1 MMGEVLELQEVFE
14 ELKKQGVDVQ
24 IESTSEDLYKI
35 IDGQG
40 NGGCAQWTCSG
51 GSGYRGP
58 DDFYY
63 EEKLAA

>member
-1 MMGEVLELQEVFE
+1 MMGEVLELQEVLE

-24 IESTSEDLYKI
+24 IESTLEDLYKI
-35 IDGQG
+35 IDKQG
-40 NGGCAQWTCSG
+40 NGGCAQWTYSG
-51 GSGYRGP
+51 GSGYRAP